1 MPEPL
6 APLVDELPT
15 GVLHAALP
23 TPFAV
28 GPVNC
33 YLLADTPVTIVDPGM
48 ITHESLAMV
57 DELLASAGL
66 SVADIDQIVVTHGH
80 PDHFGAAARLA
91 REGDARILTGA
102 AERRKLCMETDRLTN
117 YTAVLAD
124 LGLPE
129 EARDLFP
136 ALMSSI
142 GGLVEPAAPEMIDT
156 LADGDRLSAGGGH
169 WMVQVTP
176 GHAAGHAS
184 LFDGRTLI
192 SGDHLLPRISP
203 NPFLEITEGDAPAR
217 RRSLV
222 EYLESLDRFCVLD
235 PKVVLPG
242 HGEAF
247 TDVPAWAGRIRAHH
261 ERRSDEIRRVLAAY
275 PGATAYELTRL
286 VFPQLDGFEIMLGI
300 SEIAGHLDVLANIG
314 AAHTYGERPQR
325 WYPT

>member
-33 YLLADTPVTIVDPGM
+33 YLLPSAPVTIVDPGM
-48 ITHESLAMV
+48 VMPESLALV
-57 DELLASAGL
+57 DALLATAGL
-66 SVADIDQIVVTHGH
+66 SVGDIDQVVVTHAH

-91 REGDARILTGA
+91 REGDARILAGA
-102 AERRKLCMETDRLTN
+102 AERRKLCMEADRLAS
-117 YTAVLAD
+117 YAAVLAD
-124 LGLPE
+124 LGLPD

-136 ALMSSI
+136 ALMASI
-142 GGLVEPAAPEMIDT
+142 GGLVEAATPDLIDT
-156 LADGDRLSAGGGH
+156 LADGDRLSAGGGQ

-184 LFDGRTLI
+184 LFDGSTLI

-222 EYLESLDRFCVLD
+222 EYLDSLDRFCALD
-235 PKVVLPG
+235 PEVVLPG
-242 HGEAF
+242 HGEPF
-247 TDVPAWAGRIRAHH
+247 TDVPEWARRIRAHH
-261 ERRSDEIRRVLAAY
+261 EHRSDGIRLVLAAY

-300 SEIAGHLDVLANIG
+300 SEIAGHLDVLASIG
-314 AAHTYGERPQR
+314 AAHAYGERPQR
-325 WYPT
+325 WYPS